1 MYFSKLNALLWIAE
15 LQSFLR
21 LLKNILQ
28 APQEEEPLFSLPA
41 DLTIFPSHHI
51 FYPPVL
57 RSTTLM
63 DIKWKKEIANN
74 LTVKQSEFKEAF
86 EMSNNFRTA
95 VCVIHILDISQ
106 ISALY
111 QFMNRH
117 FYDNVQ
123 IFSPL
128 VVILYFHQIYFVSL
142 QIFAIHALF
151 QSKTHCLLLHSLV
164 QNIVWESKFY
174 WKELL
179 KHLWENPQNMQA
191 FNHITPSWRHFNF
204 SPKRKE
210 EPRQGM
216 NIILTYSHTYDNDIH
231 HPVKYVFPMQNFGVF
246 WLLYSVLMAI

>member
-142 QIFAIHALF
+142 QIFAINADFYSNQRHTAFYCTRSSKILF
-151 QSKTHCLLLHSLV
+151 EN
-164 QNIVWESKFY
+164 QNSIEKNCWNICERIRRICRPSIISRRVGDISIFHPKERRSQDKAWTSYWHIVIRMIMIY
-174 WKELL
+174 TTL
-179 KHLWENPQNMQA
+179 
-191 FNHITPSWRHFNF
+191 
-204 SPKRKE
+204 
-210 EPRQGM
+210 
-216 NIILTYSHTYDNDIH
+216 
-231 HPVKYVFPMQNFGVF
+231 
-246 WLLYSVLMAI
+246 